1 MIAFFLIMLFTLLYQ
16 AFLNAMVV
24 VFHASSALFLVAPVV
39 LVLVIFCL
47 GMVEGLWALI
57 FAGILIDSLT
67 GSITGVNMVL
77 LAFLGALGMGMSSW
91 LGKPHWPMFVGFL
104 CGTSLI
110 YRLMMVQ
117 MGNWGGVNLIFGP
130 IADACIGFLVFY
142 LLPRRVI
149 KMD

>member
-1 MIAFFLIMLFTLLYQ
+1 MIAFFLILLFTLSYQ

-24 VFHASSALFLVAPVV
+24 VFHAQSSLFLVAPIILVV
-39 LVLVIFCL
+39 AIFCL
-47 GMVEGLWALI
+47 GMLEGLWALI

-77 LAFLGALGMGMSSW
+77 LAFLGLFGMGLSSW
-91 LGKPHWPMFVGFL
+91 LGKPHWPMIVCFL
-104 CGTSLI
+104 LGTSLV

-117 MGNWGGVNLIFGP
+117 LGNWGLSNLFLGP
-130 IADACIGFLVFY
+130 VIDACVGFMIFY
-142 LLPRRVI
+142 WLPRRVI

>member
-1 MIAFFLIMLFTLLYQ
+1 MISFFLIMLFTLLYQ
-16 AFLNAMVV
+16 AFLNAMVI
-24 VFHASSALFLVAPVV
+24 VFHASSSLLLVAPII
-39 LVLVIFCL
+39 LVLTVFCL
-47 GMVEGLWALI
+47 GAVEGLWVLI

-77 LAFLGALGMGMSSW
+77 LVFLGAIGMGLSSW
-91 LGKPHWPMFVGFL
+91 LGKPHWPMIIAFF
-104 CGTSLI
+104 CGTSLV

-130 IADACIGFLVFY
+130 MLDACIGFFIFY
-142 LLPRRVI
+142 WLPRRVI

>member
-1 MIAFFLIMLFTLLYQ
+1 MIAFFLVMLFTLLYQ

-24 VFHASSALFLVAPVV
+24 VFHDSSSLFLVAPVI
-39 LVLVIFCL
+39 LVLVVFCL
-47 GMVEGLWALI
+47 GIVEGLWALI

-67 GSITGVNMVL
+67 GSIAGVNMVL
-77 LAFLGALGMGMSSW
+77 LAFLGAFGMTVSSW
-91 LGKPHWPMFVGFL
+91 LGKPHWPMFIAFL
-104 CGTSLI
+104 CGTSLV

-117 MGNWGGVNLIFGP
+117 MGNWGGVNLILGP
-130 IADACIGFLVFY
+130 IADAIVGFFVFY